1 MAVSF
6 IPSRIV
12 RGVIYR
18 ELSNHSGVTD
28 VVGDRIHYGL
38 NAPQS
43 SQGEPS
49 FPYCLYMMEQSAFD
63 GAVGTYQYEHI
74 LSAERRSS
82 VRFHDVGM
90 SANRIAAAW
99 LAMMEA
105 LSGRLFDEPDGTQVT
120 ISPLGQTPV
129 PPISE
134 GGRRY
139 QRLGTTF

>member
-18 ELSNHSGVTD
+18 ELSAHSGVTD

-38 NAPQS
+38 NAPQPG
-43 SQGEPS
+43 QGDPS
-49 FPYCLYMMEQSAFD
+49 FPYCLYLMEHSAFD

-74 LSAERRSS
+74 LSAEMRSS
-82 VRFHDVGM
+82 RHFHDTG
-90 SANRIAAAW
+90 STDARFAAAW
-99 LAMMEA
+99 AA
-105 LSGRLFDEPDGTQVT
+105 RLDAYAGEVGDEPDGLQVT
-120 ISPLGQTPV
+120 FSAQGETPV
-129 PPISE
+129 PPCNE

-139 QRLGTTF
+139 